1 MTNNIKNEKGI
12 VLFKGLVFKQPA
24 KKNKKVITLD
34 LDETIGSFSHLHIL
48 WNGIMRFFNKNGLSD
63 SDKEEMFFQVFD
75 LYPEFLRYDILHILA
90 YLSKKQKENTVQLYL
105 YTNNKCGYHW
115 VELIVKYLQYKL
127 HVPCIFNRTICAF
140 KIGSR
145 IIEPNR
151 TTNNKTLY
159 DFINCTKIG
168 KNTQICFLD
177 DAYHE
182 EMIKD
187 NIYYIQPKAYYHYLK
202 ISHIIE
208 RYFTSILF
216 TKFENKTSMNNDSYK
231 AFLIDWFSFNNAD
244 KYILSYESY
253 NLVREKEISRKIL
266 YYIKEFLYFV
276 PKHKTAKKRNMISN
290 FTRKNIQ

>member
-1 MTNNIKNEKGI
+1 MTNIKNEKDV
-12 VLFKGLVFKQPA
+12 VLFKGFVFKQPP

-48 WNGIMRFFNKNGLSD
+48 WNGIMRFYNKNGLSEN
-63 SDKEEMFFQVFD
+63 DKEQLFFQLFD
-75 LYPEFLRYDILHILA
+75 LYPEFLRYDILHILT
-90 YLSKKQKENTVQLYL
+90 YLCKKQKENVVQLYL

-115 VELIVKYLQYKL
+115 VDMIVKYLQYKIS
-127 HVPCIFNRTICAF
+127 VSSIFNRTICAF

-145 IIEPNR
+145 IVEPDR
-151 TTNNKTLY
+151 STNNKTYSDL
-159 DFINCTKIG
+159 INCTKIG

-187 NIYYIQPKAYYHYLK
+187 NIYYIQPKVYYHCLK
-202 ISHIIE
+202 ISHILS
-208 RYFTSILF
+208 RYFGSPLF
-216 TKFENKTSMNNDSYK
+216 TLFERKTSMNNDSYK

-244 KYILSYESY
+244 KYILSYENY
-253 NLVREKEISRKIL
+253 DLEREKEISRKIL

-276 PKHKTAKKRNMISN
+276 PRTKTSKKRSMMSN
-290 FTRKNIQ
+290 FTRKKKQ

>member
-1 MTNNIKNEKGI
+1 MTTTKGEKD
-12 VLFKGLVFKQPA
+12 VALFKGLLFKNPA
-24 KKNKKVITLD
+24 KKGKKVITFD

-48 WNGIMRFFNKNGLSD
+48 WNGIMRFFNKNGLTAC
-63 SDKEEMFFQVFD
+63 DKDQMFFQLFD
-75 LYPEFLRYDILHILA
+75 LYPEFLRYDILHILN
-90 YLSKKQKENTVQLYL
+90 YLCKKQKDNIVQLYL

-115 VELIVKYLQYKL
+115 VEMIVKYLQYKIG
-127 HVPCIFNRTICAF
+127 VSSIFIRSICAF

-151 TTNNKTLY
+151 TTNNKTIS

-168 KNTQICFLD
+168 KNTQICFFD
-177 DAYHE
+177 DSYHE

-187 NIYYIQPKAYYHYLK
+187 NIYYIQPKAYYHCLN
-202 ISHIIE
+202 ISHVLS
-208 RYFTSILF
+208 RYFGSHLF
-216 TKFENKTSMNNDSYK
+216 SQFERQTSMNHESYK

-253 NLVREKEISRKIL
+253 NIEREKEISRKIL

-276 PKHKTAKKRNMISN
+276 HKTKTSKTRIMLSN
-290 FTRKNIQ
+290 FTRKNR

>member
-1 MTNNIKNEKGI
+1 MTNIKNEKDV
-12 VLFKGLVFKQPA
+12 VLFKGFVFKQPP

-48 WNGIMRFFNKNGLSD
+48 WNGIMRFYNKNGLSEN
-63 SDKEEMFFQVFD
+63 DKEQLFFQLFD
-75 LYPEFLRYDILHILA
+75 LYPEFLRYDILHILT
-90 YLSKKQKENTVQLYL
+90 YLCKKQKENVVQLYL

-115 VELIVKYLQYKL
+115 VDMIVKYLQYKIS
-127 HVPCIFNRTICAF
+127 VSSIFNRTICAF

-145 IIEPNR
+145 IVEPDR
-151 TTNNKTLY
+151 STNNKTYSDL
-159 DFINCTKIG
+159 INCTKIG

-187 NIYYIQPKAYYHYLK
+187 NIYYIQPKVYYHFLK
-202 ISHIIE
+202 ISHILS
-208 RYFTSILF
+208 RYFGSPLF
-216 TKFENKTSMNNDSYK
+216 TLFERKTSMNNDSYK

-244 KYILSYESY
+244 KYILSYENY
-253 NLVREKEISRKIL
+253 DLEREKEISRKIL

-276 PKHKTAKKRNMISN
+276 PRTKTSKKRSMMSN
-290 FTRKNIQ
+290 FTRKKKQ

>member
-1 MTNNIKNEKGI
+1 MTNIKNEKDV
-12 VLFKGLVFKQPA
+12 VLFKGFVFKQPP

-48 WNGIMRFFNKNGLSD
+48 WNGIMRFYNKNGLSEN
-63 SDKEEMFFQVFD
+63 DKEKLFFQLFD
-75 LYPEFLRYDILHILA
+75 LYPEFLRYDILHILT
-90 YLSKKQKENTVQLYL
+90 YLCKKQKENVVQLYL

-115 VELIVKYLQYKL
+115 VDMIVKYLQYKIS
-127 HVPCIFNRTICAF
+127 VSSIFNRTICAF

-145 IIEPNR
+145 IVEPDR
-151 TTNNKTLY
+151 STNNKTYSDL
-159 DFINCTKIG
+159 INCTKIG

-187 NIYYIQPKAYYHYLK
+187 NIYYIQPKVYYHCLK
-202 ISHIIE
+202 ISHILS
-208 RYFTSILF
+208 RYFGSPLF
-216 TKFENKTSMNNDSYK
+216 TLFERKTSMNNDSYK

-244 KYILSYESY
+244 KYILSYENY
-253 NLVREKEISRKIL
+253 DLEREKEISRKIL

-276 PKHKTAKKRNMISN
+276 PRTKTSKKRSMMSN
-290 FTRKNIQ
+290 FTRKKKQ